1 MKKNDLQIFTGSS
14 ATVASDRKNQSR
26 NVTKR
31 HDFADYLNI
40 QTEEDPLFVL
50 MGTGFTTLDENPGA
64 QTSKKK
70 YVNERASS
78 SSITSY
84 ETVFPFTSD
93 LIVQQEAVL
102 ALYKVGRN
110 HYTGSDA
117 EFQYIRVE
125 LWDKVAD
132 KEKEY
137 AARLFVVSAEIS
149 SISGEDEIAVSGN
162 LNAVGD
168 PVDGTF
174 NTATRVFTPLSG
186 SDQGSAGET
195 DPALDGEP

>member
-1 MKKNDLQIFTGSS
+1 M
-14 ATVASDRKNQSR
+14 SDKNQSR

-40 QTEEDPLFVL
+40 GTEEAPVFVVI
-50 MGTGFTTLDENPGA
+50 GTGVTKLDENPGA
-64 QTSKKK
+64 KSSKKK
-70 YVNERASS
+70 YINEAASS

-110 HYTGSDA
+110 HCTGSDA
-117 EFQYIRVE
+117 EFQYVRVE
-125 LWDKVAD
+125 LWDKAEN
-132 KEKEY
+132 KENEF
-137 AARLFVVSAEIS
+137 AARLFIVSAEIS

-168 PVDGTF
+168 PIDGTF
-174 NTATRVFTPLSG
+174 NTTTKTFTPLNAGTAAPESG
-186 SDQGSAGET
+186 A
-195 DPALDGEP
+195 

>member
-1 MKKNDLQIFTGSS
+1 MSKKDM
-14 ATVASDRKNQSR
+14 SR

-40 QTEEDPLFVL
+40 QTGGNPNFVL

-70 YVNERASS
+70 YVNEKASS

-110 HYTGSDA
+110 HCTGSDA
-117 EFQYIRVE
+117 EFQYVRVE
-125 LWDKVAD
+125 LWDKAEN
-132 KEKEY
+132 KENEF
-137 AARLFVVSAEIS
+137 AARLFIVSAEIS

-168 PVDGTF
+168 PIDGTF
-174 NTATRVFTPLSG
+174 NTTTKTFTPLNAGTAAPESG
-186 SDQGSAGET
+186 A
-195 DPALDGEP
+195 

>member
-1 MKKNDLQIFTGSS
+1 MSKKD
-14 ATVASDRKNQSR
+14 QSR

-31 HDFADYLNI
+31 HEFADYLNI
-40 QTEEDPLFVL
+40 QTDEEPNFVL

-70 YVNERASS
+70 YVNESASS

-84 ETVFPFTSD
+84 ETVFPFVSD
-93 LIVQQEAVL
+93 LIIQQEAVL

-110 HYTGSDA
+110 HCTGSDA
-117 EFQYIRVE
+117 EFQYVRVE
-125 LWDKVAD
+125 LWDKVEN
-132 KEKEY
+132 KQNEF
-137 AARLFVVSAEIS
+137 AARLFTVSAEIS

-168 PVDGTF
+168 SIDGTF
-174 NTATRVFTPLSG
+174 NTETKSFTPLG
-186 SDQGSAGET
+186 AGE
-195 DPALDGEP
+195 PAAPDSEV

>member
-1 MKKNDLQIFTGSS
+1 M
-14 ATVASDRKNQSR
+14 SR

-40 QTEEDPLFVL
+40 QTGENPNFVL

-70 YVNERASS
+70 YVNEKASS

-110 HYTGSDA
+110 HCTGSDA
-117 EFQYIRVE
+117 EFQYVRVE
-125 LWDKVAD
+125 LWDKAEN
-132 KEKEY
+132 KENEF
-137 AARLFVVSAEIS
+137 AARLFIVSAEIS

-168 PVDGTF
+168 PIDGTF
-174 NTATRVFTPLSG
+174 NTTTKTFTPLNAGTAAPESG
-186 SDQGSAGET
+186 A
-195 DPALDGEP
+195 

>member
-1 MKKNDLQIFTGSS
+1 MSKKDM
-14 ATVASDRKNQSR
+14 SR

-40 QTEEDPLFVL
+40 QTGESPNFVL

-70 YVNERASS
+70 YVNEKASS

-110 HYTGSDA
+110 HCTGSDA
-117 EFQYIRVE
+117 EFQYVRVE
-125 LWDKVAD
+125 LWDKVEN
-132 KEKEY
+132 KENEF
-137 AARLFVVSAEIS
+137 AARLFIVSAEIS

-168 PVDGTF
+168 PIDGTF
-174 NTATRVFTPLSG
+174 NTTTKTFTPLNAGTAAPESG
-186 SDQGSAGET
+186 A
-195 DPALDGEP
+195 

>member
-1 MKKNDLQIFTGSS
+1 MSEKN
-14 ATVASDRKNQSR
+14 KSR

-40 QTEEDPLFVL
+40 QTEDTPRFVL

-64 QTSKKK
+64 QTAKKK
-70 YVNERASS
+70 YVNEKSTTSS
-78 SSITSY
+78 VTGY
-84 ETVFPFTSD
+84 ETVFPFESD

-102 ALYKVGRN
+102 ALYNVGRN
-110 HYTGSDA
+110 HCTGSDA
-117 EFQYIRVE
+117 EFQYVRVE
-125 LWDKVAD
+125 LWDKVPG
-132 KEKEY
+132 KENEF
-137 AARLFVVSAEIS
+137 AARLFTVSAEIS

-174 NTATRVFTPLSG
+174 NTATRTFTPAG
-186 SDQGSAGET
+186 SEEN
-195 DPALDGEP
+195 PPEEEP

>member
-1 MKKNDLQIFTGSS
+1 M
-14 ATVASDRKNQSR
+14 SDKDRSR

-40 QTEEDPLFVL
+40 RTEESPLFVL

-70 YVNERASS
+70 YVNEKASS
-78 SSITSY
+78 SSITRY

-93 LIVQQEAVL
+93 LIVEQDAVL

-110 HYTGSDA
+110 HCTGSDA
-117 EFQYIRVE
+117 EFPYVRVE
-125 LWDKVAD
+125 LWAKVEG
-132 KEKEY
+132 KSNEF
-137 AARLFVVSAEIS
+137 AARLFTVSAEIS
-149 SISGEDEIAVSGN
+149 GISGEDEMEVSGN

-174 NTATRVFTPLSG
+174 NTITRVFTPLKEG
-186 SDQGSAGET
+186 ETVLPDVGGDTPVEDPTAPEDQGGQE
-195 DPALDGEP
+195 

>member
-1 MKKNDLQIFTGSS
+1 MSKKDM
-14 ATVASDRKNQSR
+14 SR

-40 QTEEDPLFVL
+40 QTGESPNFVL

-70 YVNERASS
+70 YVNEKASS

-110 HYTGSDA
+110 HCTGSDA
-117 EFQYIRVE
+117 EFQYVRVE
-125 LWDKVAD
+125 LWDKVEN
-132 KEKEY
+132 KENEF
-137 AARLFVVSAEIS
+137 AARLFIVSAEIS

-168 PVDGTF
+168 PIDGTF
-174 NTATRVFTPLSG
+174 NTTTKTFTPLNAGTAAPESG
-186 SDQGSAGET
+186 V
-195 DPALDGEP
+195 

>member
-1 MKKNDLQIFTGSS
+1 MSEKDK
-14 ATVASDRKNQSR
+14 SR

-31 HDFADYLNI
+31 HEFADYLNVAT
-40 QTEEDPLFVL
+40 TEEPNFAL

-64 QTSKKK
+64 QTKKKK
-70 YVNERASS
+70 YVNDKASS

-84 ETVFPFTSD
+84 ETVFPFVSD

-102 ALYKVGRN
+102 ALYTVGRD
-110 HYTGSDA
+110 HLTGSDA
-117 EFQYIRVE
+117 EFQYVRVE
-125 LWDKVAD
+125 LWDPKDGDASSG
-132 KEKEY
+132 EF

-168 PVDGTF
+168 PVNGTF
-174 NTATRVFTPLSG
+174 NTKTKTFTP
-186 SDQGSAGET
+186 AVTE
-195 DPALDGEP
+195 

>member
-1 MKKNDLQIFTGSS
+1 MKRMNLQLFSGSRN
-14 ATVASDRKNQSR
+14 AAVQTETKKQSR

-40 QTEEDPLFVL
+40 QDEENPLFVL
-50 MGTGFTTLDENPGA
+50 MGTGFTTLDEKPGA

-70 YVNERASS
+70 YVNEAASS

-84 ETVFPFTSD
+84 ETTFSFESD
-93 LIVQQEAVL
+93 LIIQQEAVL
-102 ALYKVGRN
+102 ALYNVGRN

-117 EFQYIRVE
+117 EFQYVRVE
-125 LWDKVAD
+125 LWDKVD
-132 KEKEY
+132 GKDNEF
-137 AARLFVVSAEIS
+137 AARLFTVSAEIS

-168 PVDGTF
+168 PINGTF
-174 NTATRVFTPLSG
+174 NTVSLTFTPLAATTTTPEEFG
-186 SDQGSAGET
+186 GGA
-195 DPALDGEP
+195 